1 MFVYV
6 QGAKWKLMTSLEW
19 NQWLWL
25 HCAISMGQTVS
36 TWAHEP
42 DNEVITTC
50 KMYNYCP
57 HPSYNPSPHATT
69 DSGSVG
75 LQGDHTLVQR
85 STNIFTDFH
94 WKYFH
99 LSCKTS
105 HQTVVSSYITV
116 WLMFTGD
123 ILMTASVRTTPSSS
137 PQSSTYY
144 TITLHH
150 TAPQYTMW
158 QYWSSCSS
166 NDALCLCW
174 TFLVMVEMQDTKR
187 MKEGAV

>member
-1 MFVYV
+1 MKVNDFIRVEPMIMITLRNQHGWDKQY
-6 QGAKWKLMTSLEW
+6 QHELMS
-19 NQWLWL
+19 Q
-25 HCAISMGQTVS
+25 
-36 TWAHEP
+36 
-42 DNEVITTC
+42 ITR
-50 KMYNYCP
+50 
-57 HPSYNPSPHATT
+57 SSPHVKCIITVPTPVTT
-69 DSGSVG
+69 PAHMPPLIVG
-75 LQGDHTLVQR
+75 LWDCRGDHTLVQR

-94 WKYFH
+94 RKYFH

-166 NDALCLCW
+166 NDALCLC
-174 TFLVMVEMQDTKR
+174 
-187 MKEGAV
+187 